1 MFSSKSLW
9 HVPLE
14 RKAEEEGVYPEVFGE
29 TLNGS
34 LERTNRPH
42 FIACSHSGAGHV
54 VKWVG
59 KTWMST

>member
-42 FIACSHSGAGHV
+42 FIACSHSGACSEMG
-54 VKWVG
+54 W
-59 KTWMST
+59 